1 MFPSLYRKLKILSI
15 IGVSLLLSNQIDN
28 TFFIAHSPTVNMA
41 AVERFTHPE
50 IPPVDT
56 QYIASLFARP
66 SAPQAQT
73 QSQLPKA
80 ELPVKETNAQNQT
93 PILPTDVLHTVLQIS
108 PTPAPTLAP
117 RAVDFVANSS
127 VGEQKALLRSNGFTE
142 VSASVFYKND
152 GVVEEIVLPP
162 AVQYGSSTATGEDGG
177 EITVL
182 SPL

>member
-28 TFFIAHSPTVNMA
+28 TFFIAHSPTVNVA
-41 AVERFTHPE
+41 AVERITHPE
-50 IPPVDT
+50 LPAIDT
-56 QYIASLFARP
+56 QYIAAFFNRSATRSISPLQAIEQPRQVAEVP
-66 SAPQAQT
+66 APQKNPEYTA
-73 QSQLPKA
+73 SPL
-80 ELPVKETNAQNQT
+80 VS
-93 PILPTDVLHTVLQIS
+93 LPT
-108 PTPAPTLAP
+108 PTTAPTATP
-117 RAVDFVANSS
+117 KNIDFVANSS

-152 GVVEEIVLPP
+152 GVVEEMVLPP
-162 AVQYGSSTATGEDGG
+162 AVQFGSSTTTGEDGG